1 MLKTGV
7 RHLAWIPDDPI
18 GHNFID
24 TTSSTIVCFAHQKE
38 KNQSIPDMKRHLHF
52 RYILTAIVLLAL
64 LILFYQPMAALST
77 ATGDNSINDAAMRLI
92 RFCIDPKTGFDEQAA
107 ASLVDYVLSPKQGK
121 EYTLP
126 ESMDCPGAY
135 YEFDTRITFPRF
147 MDYSYN
153 AFIPSV
159 VTRPSS
165 LRYSLWS
172 GPRGEIQKLPCSWK
186 SVPVNGSPLV
196 LHGLQHDSNTP
207 DLTTGVYYEYDLRR
221 TLILLNHKGRQVLIS
236 VSKQTDKSNVGEKG
250 FILGNDSDWNYYYSG
265 KPGSAKA
272 GLGWVKSYI
281 YDYFSV
287 NIYVES
293 NSAPVMVRTGVFQW
307 IRAGWSGINFVK
319 PSHIIEG
326 MRRFA
331 RNTRT
336 ILESPRLP
344 APNQMV
350 SVYQWLANLPSSDL
364 SQKYATLQQA
374 QRASAAQIGK
384 IGQSEAV
391 EPFSLAKT
399 SKEQMVEELMLEYLK
414 LTLGKPT
421 PVGKHFSFL
430 PPMPLS

>member
-1 MLKTGV
+1 
-7 RHLAWIPDDPI
+7 
-18 GHNFID
+18 
-24 TTSSTIVCFAHQKE
+24 
-38 KNQSIPDMKRHLHF
+38 MKRHTYLQG
-52 RYILTAIVLLAL
+52 ISALIIITLSLTALLYFPV
-64 LILFYQPMAALST
+64 IALSS
-77 ATGDNSINDAAMRLI
+77 GRSSVNDAAMRLV

-107 ASLVDYVLSPKQGK
+107 ATLVEYVLGPKQGK
-121 EYTLP
+121 EYALP
-126 ESMDCPGAY
+126 ESLDCPGAY

-147 MDYSYN
+147 MEYSYN

-165 LRYSLWS
+165 LRYSLWN
-172 GPRGEIQKLPCSWK
+172 GPRGETPKLPGNWK
-186 SVPVNGSPLV
+186 PVPANGAPYV
-196 LHGLQHDSNTP
+196 LHSMQHDSNTP
-207 DLTTGVYYEYDLRR
+207 DLTTGVYYEYDLKR

-250 FILGNDSDWNYYYSG
+250 FILGHDSDWNYYYSG

-287 NIYVES
+287 NVYVES
-293 NSAPVMVRTGVFQW
+293 SSAPAIVRTGGFQW

-331 RNTRT
+331 RNTRV

-344 APNQMV
+344 APHQMI
-350 SVYQWLANLPSSDL
+350 SVYQWLANLPPVDL
-364 SQKYATLQQA
+364 SHKYAALQRA

-384 IGQSEAV
+384 IGRSEAE
-391 EPFSLAKT
+391 EPLSLSQT
-399 SKEQMVEELMLEYLK
+399 PKEQMIEELMLEYLK

-421 PVGKHFSFL
+421 SMGKQFTFL
-430 PPMPLS
+430 PPAPLS